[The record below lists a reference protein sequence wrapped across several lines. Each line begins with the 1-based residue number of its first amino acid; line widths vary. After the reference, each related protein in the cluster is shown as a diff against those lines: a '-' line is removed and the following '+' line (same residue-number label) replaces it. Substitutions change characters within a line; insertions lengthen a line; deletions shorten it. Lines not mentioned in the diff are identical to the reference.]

1 MHQTYKFVTAEEAA
15 SYVNNGDIIGF
26 SGFTPAG
33 CPKEVPTAI
42 AKRAEAFH
50 AEGKEFKVGM
60 YTGAS
65 TGDSLDGALARA
77 NAILFRTPYQS
88 NKDLRS
94 ALNAER
100 APYFDMHLSS
110 IAPHLRFG
118 FMPKPKFAIIEVCDI
133 TADGE
138 LIPTTGVG
146 ITPTIANLAD
156 FIIVEWNKKHPK
168 ELRGFHDIFEPLDP
182 PHRLPLTLMTPSDRM
197 GSTVVKVDPKK
208 ILCVVETYRDD
219 EVGGFTPTDEV
230 TDKIGN
236 NVANFLANEIKTGRI
251 PKEFLPIQSGVG
263 NIANAVMASLG
274 TNPDIPSFE
283 MYTEVI
289 QDSVIDLLKNGKIRF
304 ASGCSLTITTP
315 ILQELYQNL
324 EFFRDKL
331 VLRPQEMSNSPELAR
346 RLGLI
351 TINTALEADIFG
363 NVNSTHVM
371 GSKMMNGI
379 GGSADFT
386 RSAYISIFT
395 TPSTAKKGFISSIV
409 PMVSHVDQNEHSVN
423 ILITE
428 HGVADLRGK
437 SPIQRAEE
445 IIENC
450 VDPTYR
456 QILRDYL
463 ALSGACHTPTNL
475 HACFE
480 MHTEFMKSGNM
491 LNTDWEQ
498 YK

>member
-1 MHQTYKFVTAEEAA
+1 MQSRYKFVTAEEAA
-15 SYVNNGDIIGF
+15 AYFNNGDIVGF

-33 CPKEVPTAI
+33 SPKEVPTAI

-50 AEGKEFKVGM
+50 AEGKPFKIGV

-77 NAILFRTPYQS
+77 DAMLFRTPYQS
-88 NKDLRS
+88 NRDLRNS
-94 ALNAER
+94 LNCDR
-100 APYFDMHLSS
+100 TPYFDMHLSS
-110 IAPHLRFG
+110 LAPHLRFG
-118 FMPKPKFAIIEVCDI
+118 FMPRPNFAVIEVADI
-133 TADGE
+133 TEDGE
-138 LIPTTGVG
+138 LVLTSAVG
-146 ITPTIANLAD
+146 ISPTIANLAD
-156 FIIVEWNKKHPK
+156 KIVVEWNHNHPK

-182 PHRLPLTLMTPSDRM
+182 PHRKPMTLMTPSERM
-197 GSTVVKVDPKK
+197 GGAVIKVDPEK
-208 ILCVVETYRDD
+208 ILCVVETWRDD

-230 TDKIGN
+230 TDKIGV
-236 NVANFLANEIKTGRI
+236 NVANFLAGELKAGRI

-274 TNPDIPSFE
+274 TNPDIPNFQ

-289 QDSVIDLLKNGKIRF
+289 QDSVIDMIKNGKITF

-315 ILQELYQNL
+315 VLKSIYENL
-324 EFFRDKL
+324 DFYRDKI
-331 VLRPQEMSNSPELAR
+331 VLRPQEISNSPELAR

-395 TPSTAKKGFISSIV
+395 TPSTAKGGNISAIV

-423 ILITE
+423 VIITE

-437 SPIQRAEE
+437 CPADRADL

-450 VDPTYR
+450 VDPQYK
-456 QILRDYL
+456 QMLRDYL
-463 ALSGACHTPTNL
+463 KLSGPCHTPTNL
-475 HACFE
+475 QACFG
-480 MHTEFMKSGNM
+480 MHTQFIKTGSM
-491 LNTDWEQ
+491 LGTNWEDF
-498 YK
+498 K